1 MSTFKSILLTV
12 LVSMVPVFEL
22 RGGLPMG
29 VSFGLPF
36 PVAITAAIIG
46 NLIPVPFIIIF
57 ISRIFAFLRRKI
69 PKLEKFISALED
81 RAKRKGDIVE
91 KYSAIG
97 LCLLVAIPLPGTGA
111 WTGSLV
117 AAILNIRLKRAV
129 PAIVVGVLIAAAIVT
144 AVTYGVVRLV

>member
-1 MSTFKSILLTV
+1 
-12 LVSMVPVFEL
+12 MVPVFEL